1 MKTSF
6 NASLILFVSFLIINC
21 APQVRV
27 TPVARVIEKERV
39 VNKPF
44 DAVWLSTI
52 EWFATHNTPIKNLDK
67 SSGLV
72 STEYSLSM
80 AEAANYMDCGGTT
93 TSAFGASTRLENHS
107 GNFNV
112 LLKKIDD
119 THTKVNVNVFYGCTL
134 NTYNYKGL
142 LSTEMVLTS
151 SKRINCNSTGVLEK
165 QVLDF
170 LEASN

>member
-1 MKTSF
+1 MKNLFKISTV
-6 NASLILFVSFLIINC
+6 LILLSFLASC
-21 APQVRV
+21 YTPARV
-27 TPVARVIEKERV
+27 VSVARVVEKERI

-44 DAVWLSTI
+44 DAVWQSTV

-67 SSGLV
+67 SSGLI

-80 AEAANYMDCGGTT
+80 AEAANYMDCGGST
-93 TSAFGASTRLENHS
+93 TSAFGASTDLTNHS

-119 THTKVNVNVFYGCTL
+119 THTKINVNVFFGCSL
-134 NTYNYKGL
+134 NTYRYQGL
-142 LSTEMVLTS
+142 LSTQLVLVS
-151 SKRINCNSTGVLEK
+151 SKRINCTSMGILEK

>member
-1 MKTSF
+1 MKATFKTS
-6 NASLILFVSFLIINC
+6 LLLLVTILATNC
-21 APQVRV
+21 APPPRV
-27 TPVARVIEKERV
+27 TPVARVVEKERI
-39 VNKPF
+39 VNKSF
-44 DAVWLSTI
+44 DAVWQSTI

-80 AEAANYMDCGGTT
+80 AEAANYMDCGGSTI
-93 TSAFGASTRLENHS
+93 SAFGANTRLENHS

-119 THTKVNVNVFYGCTL
+119 THTKINVNVFFGCTL

-142 LSTEMVLTS
+142 LSTEMILTG
-151 SKRINCNSTGVLEK
+151 SKRINCYSTGALEK

-170 LEASN
+170 LEAAN